1 MSCPTFTWSRRT
13 PRSARYCVT
22 SGSRSLTEQRSRLA
36 RGTSRSEERRVGKEC
51 RSRCDWSSDV
61 CSSDL
66 NVHLVAADATERT
79 VLRDL
84 GLEEFDGAA
93 VTIGEGNV
101 EANVLVTLILKD
113 LGVPMIFSRANDSLH
128 AKVLERVGAD
138 HVVQPEK
145 EFGEF
150 LARQMALPGIQDY
163 LDLGEDEALIELEV
177 PSEWVGKA
185 LNDLQLHRKKDLTVL
200 AIKNKGQGGALPQPG
215 TPLEEGT
222 VL

>member
-1 MSCPTFTWSRRT
+1 VSKQFAVIGMGL
-13 PRSARYCVT
+13 V
-22 SGSRSLTEQRSRLA
+22 
-36 RGTSRSEERRVGKEC
+36 GTSLIRTLDSLGHEVLGVDRNE
-51 RSRCDWSSDV
+51 DLIQDSSDE
-61 CSSDL
+61 L
-66 NVHLVAADATERT
+66 PNVHLVAADATERT

-113 LGVPMIFSRANDSLH
+113 LGVPLIFSRANDSLH
-128 AKVLERVGAD
+128 ARVLERVGAD

-150 LARQMALPGIQDY
+150 LARQMASPGIQDY
-163 LDLGEDEALIELEV
+163 LDLGEDEALIEIEV
-177 PSEWVGKA
+177 PNEWVGKT
-185 LNDLQLHRKKDLTVL
+185 LKDLQLHRKKDLTVL
-200 AIKNKGQGGALPQPG
+200 AIKNKGQGGALPQPD

-222 VL
+222 VLVVGGSKKELDKFNPAEL

>member
-1 MSCPTFTWSRRT
+1 MGL
-13 PRSARYCVT
+13 V
-22 SGSRSLTEQRSRLA
+22 
-36 RGTSRSEERRVGKEC
+36 GTSLIRTLDSLGHEVLGVDRNE
-51 RSRCDWSSDV
+51 DLIQDSSDE
-61 CSSDL
+61 L
-66 NVHLVAADATERT
+66 PNVHLVAADATERT

-113 LGVPMIFSRANDSLH
+113 LGVPLIFSRANDSLH

-150 LARQMALPGIQDY
+150 LARQMASPGIQDY
-163 LDLGEDEALIELEV
+163 LDLGEDEALIEIEV
-177 PSEWVGKA
+177 PNEWVGKT
-185 LNDLQLHRKKDLTVL
+185 LKDLQLHRKKDLTVL

-222 VL
+222 VLVVGGPKKELDKFNPAEL

>member
-1 MSCPTFTWSRRT
+1 MGL
-13 PRSARYCVT
+13 V
-22 SGSRSLTEQRSRLA
+22 
-36 RGTSRSEERRVGKEC
+36 GTSLIRTLDSLGHEVLGVDRNE
-51 RSRCDWSSDV
+51 DLIQDSSDE
-61 CSSDL
+61 L
-66 NVHLVAADATERT
+66 PNVHLVAADATERT

-113 LGVPMIFSRANDSLH
+113 LGVPLIFSRANDALH

-145 EFGEF
+145 EFGEA
-150 LARQMALPGIQDY
+150 LARQMATPGIQDY
-163 LDLGEDEALIELEV
+163 LDLGEDEALIEIAV
-177 PSEWVGKA
+177 PNEWVGKT
-185 LNDLQLHRKKDLTVL
+185 LKDLQLYRKKDLTVL
-200 AIKNKGQGGALPQPG
+200 AIKNKGQGGALPQPD

-222 VL
+222 VLVVGGPKKDLDKFNPTEL